1 MPKIKLESVQEGMV
15 VATDIKNL
23 DDMLL
28 IPAGC
33 TLSEKHINILHAWG
47 IAEVNVEASGEV
59 EELADPLLKLPPDVL
74 AKMQEELK
82 ARFWK
87 FEDNNAVHQELFRLL
102 LQRRARQTPG

>member
-1 MPKIKLESVQEGMV
+1 MPKIKLESIQEGMV
-15 VATDIKNL
+15 VASDIKNL

-47 IAEVNVEASGEV
+47 ISEVNVEAGGDV
-59 EELADPLLKLPPDVL
+59 KELADPLQRVPPEML
-74 AKMQEELK
+74 ARMREELK

-87 FEDNNAVHQELFRLL
+87 FEENNAVHQELFRLL
-102 LQRRARQTPG
+102 LQRRVRQLPL